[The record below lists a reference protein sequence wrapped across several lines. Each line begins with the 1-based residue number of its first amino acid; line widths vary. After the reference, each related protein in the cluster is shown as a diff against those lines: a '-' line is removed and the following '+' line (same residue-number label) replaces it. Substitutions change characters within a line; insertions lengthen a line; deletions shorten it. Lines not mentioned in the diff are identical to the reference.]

1 MVFSSLEFLFAYLPI
16 TLILYY
22 SIPSIK
28 WRNAVLFLV
37 SLVFYAWG
45 EPVYV
50 LLMAITIL
58 ADYAF
63 GYAIGVRRDSGNGTK
78 TLLVLACVFNLGILF
93 FFKYYNFIAENL
105 RFLIPF
111 LPELNVELPIGISFY
126 TFQALSYVID
136 VYRGDTEK
144 QNNPIDF
151 GAYVTMFPQL
161 IAGPIVKYRE
171 VADALKKRTVTLD
184 SAASGVRIFI
194 VGLAKKV
201 LLADMASELWLTVT
215 QSDAPSAAYA
225 WFGIIMRTAQIY
237 FDFSGYSDM
246 AIGLGRILGFEFLE
260 NFNYPYISKSI
271 TEFWRRWHISLSTWF
286 REYVYIPLG
295 GNRRGL
301 LIQYR
306 NMLVVW
312 LLTGLWHG
320 DSWNFVLWG
329 LFYFVLLA
337 IEKAVGKENLEKIPS
352 ALRHV
357 FTMLAVMLGWVL
369 FSFDELGDVFSYI
382 GAMFGK
388 NGAFLTS
395 ELYDITRTLPF
406 LAILVIAST
415 PLPKKLADKFV
426 HKSEARRII
435 LDAIGM
441 LTLGLCCAYL
451 VSSSYH
457 PFLYFR
463 F

>member
-1 MVFSSLEFLFAYLPI
+1 MVFSSLEFLVAYLPI

-22 SIPSIK
+22 LSPVK

-37 SLVFYAWG
+37 SLVFYGWG

-50 LLMAITIL
+50 ILMAVTIL
-58 ADYAF
+58 ADYGF
-63 GYAIGVRRDSGNGTK
+63 GYWIGSKKERGENAKSI
-78 TLLVLACVFNLGILF
+78 LVLSCIFNLGILF
-93 FFKYYNFIAENL
+93 FFKYYNFIAGNL
-105 RFLIPF
+105 RPVLTF
-111 LPELNVELPIGISFY
+111 LPNLNVELPIGISFY

-136 VYRGDTEK
+136 VYRGDAEK
-144 QNNPIDF
+144 QKNPIDF

-171 VADALKKRTVTLD
+171 VADRLKSRTVTLD
-184 SAASGVRIFI
+184 DAASGVRIFI

-201 LLADMASELWLTVT
+201 LLADMASELWLAAAE
-215 QSDAPSAAYA
+215 SDSPTAAAA
-225 WFGIIMRTAQIY
+225 WLGILMRTAQIY

-246 AIGLGRILGFEFLE
+246 AIGLGRILGFEFLK

-306 NMLVVW
+306 NMLIVW
-312 LLTGLWHG
+312 LCTGLWHG

-337 IEKAVGKENLEKIPS
+337 LEKALGEARLTRIPA
-352 ALRHV
+352 ALRHL
-357 FTMLAVMLGWVL
+357 FTMTAVTLGWVL
-369 FSFDELGDVFSYI
+369 FSFDELTDVISYL
-382 GAMFGK
+382 GAMFGQ
-388 NGAFLTS
+388 NGAVSITD
-395 ELYDITRTLPF
+395 LYDITRSIPF
-406 LAILVIAST
+406 LLILAVAST
-415 PLPKKLADKFV
+415 PLPKKIADRFAAKN
-426 HKSEARRII
+426 EACRIFLDVTGI
-435 LDAIGM
+435 LTM
-441 LTLGLCCAYL
+441 LLCVAYL
-451 VSSSYH
+451 ISSAYH

>member
-50 LLMAITIL
+50 LLMAVTIL

-63 GYAIGVRRDSGNGTK
+63 GYAIGVRREAGKSTK
-78 TLLVLACVFNLGILF
+78 ALLVLACVFNLGILF
-93 FFKYYNFIAENL
+93 FFKYYNFIAGNL
-105 RFLIPF
+105 RFLLPF

-184 SAASGVRIFI
+184 SAASGVRVFI

-201 LLADMASELWLTVT
+201 LLADMASELWLTIT
-215 QSDAPSAAYA
+215 QSDSPSAAYA

-337 IEKAVGKENLEKIPS
+337 VEKAVGKARLEKIPS
-352 ALRHV
+352 ALRHL
-357 FTMLAVMLGWVL
+357 FTMLAVMFGWVL
-369 FSFDELGDVFSYI
+369 FSFDELGYVFSYI
-382 GAMFGK
+382 GAMLGK
-388 NGAFLTS
+388 NGAFS
-395 ELYDITRTLPF
+395 GVELYDITRTLPF
-406 LAILVIAST
+406 LAILILAST
-415 PLPKKLADKFV
+415 PLPKKLADKFAC
-426 HKSEARRII
+426 KSEALRII
-435 LDAIGM
+435 LDALGM

>member
-1 MVFSSLEFLFAYLPI
+1 MVFSSPEFLFAYLPI
-16 TLILYY
+16 TLLLYY
-22 SIPSIK
+22 IAPFK

-37 SLVFYAWG
+37 SLFFYGWG
-45 EPVYV
+45 EPIYV
-50 LLMAITIL
+50 ILMAVTITADHIFGLLIGKGKTKSKNTTPIL
-58 ADYAF
+58 V
-63 GYAIGVRRDSGNGTK
+63 I
-78 TLLVLACVFNLGILF
+78 ACIFNLGILF
-93 FFKYYNFIAENL
+93 YFKYYNFLAENL
-105 RFLIPF
+105 RPIMPF
-111 LPELNVELPIGISFY
+111 LPELSVKLPIGISFY

-136 VYRGDTEK
+136 VYRGDTEY
-144 QNNPIDF
+144 QRNPIDF

-171 VADALKKRTVTLD
+171 VARELRERTVTID
-184 SAASGVRIFI
+184 SAASGVRVFI
-194 VGLAKKV
+194 VGLSKKV
-201 LLADMASELWLTVT
+201 LLADMAGEVWTLASTAD
-215 QSDAPSAAYA
+215 SPSALLS
-225 WFGIIMRTAQIY
+225 WLGIIMRTAQIY

-295 GNRRGL
+295 GNRRGK

-306 NMLVVW
+306 NLLVVW

-329 LFYFVLLA
+329 AFYFVLLA
-337 IEKAVGKENLEKIPS
+337 LEKTIGEAKLSKIPVP
-352 ALRHV
+352 LRNL
-357 FTMLAVMLGWVL
+357 FTMILVMIGWVL
-369 FSFDELGDVFSYI
+369 FSFDEMPDVIAYLSAMA
-382 GAMFGK
+382 GA
-388 NGAFLTS
+388 NG
-395 ELYDITRTLPF
+395 LYAAADVYDVLRMLPF
-406 LAILVIAST
+406 TAILIVAST
-415 PLPKKLADKFV
+415 PLPKKLFLSFASK
-426 HKSEARRII
+426 KESYRII
-435 LDAIGM
+435 GDAVAFA
-441 LTLGLCCAYL
+441 GLILSTAYL